1 MIAPKPTPLAE
12 VEAVKNV
19 TSAGKSATLLAP
31 APNQRVP
38 VVRTTAAVTVVVET
52 TALSEVEVEAEA
64 EVVVR
69 RPGIVNRQSSYESRF
84 TWLGL

>member
-52 TALSEVEVEAEA
+52 TALSEVEAEA

-69 RPGIVNRQSSYESRF
+69 RPGIVNRRSSYESRF